1 MRDPFSLKDQSDNRA
16 GTSGMIDYWIS
27 VDISGGDV
35 TIQNYMGEDTVGV
48 ALRVKVDGDVV
59 YRDRHGQMR
68 SELFK
73 AGEIIPTS
81 VSEIL
86 QTGTTATGVM
96 VAIAP

>member
-1 MRDPFSLKDQSDNRA
+1 MRDPFSSTDQGNSRA
-16 GTSGMIDYWIS
+16 GLSGLIDYWVPID
-27 VDISGGDV
+27 VSGGDV
-35 TIQNYMGEDTVGV
+35 TITAWDGDTAIAV
-48 ALRVKVDGDVV
+48 AIRVKVDGDVV